1 MDDDSDK
8 FSELSYCDD
17 EGATKQ
23 ELKTNH
29 TKPNLIDVS
38 RSNEKPKIIPHPN
51 LMVRHID
58 LVDEDIEIKGK
69 EE

>member
-17 EGATKQ
+17 EGTPKQ

-29 TKPNLIDVS
+29 KPNLMDIS
-38 RSNEKPKIIPHPN
+38 KSNEKPKIIPHPN
-51 LMVRHID
+51 LMIRN
-58 LVDEDIEIKGK
+58 VDEEEEI
-69 EE
+69 